1 VSIGQEAGHYVIVGG
16 GPAAAAA
23 VETLLGGPS
32 GGQITLIT
40 EEEIPPYDRTTLS
53 KAVLCGAEYAPP
65 QLLDH
70 VNDLERVRLLLGS
83 KVTGVDTDGQKI
95 TTAAGE
101 VVSFSKLL
109 LATGAEPRR
118 LTLPGSTAQGIHY
131 LRDMAD
137 AREIKASLDASY
149 NVVIIG
155 GGVIGL
161 EVAASSRGL
170 GHDVT
175 VIEVGPRILGR
186 NVPEAVAEA
195 IADEHR
201 SHGVRILTSIAPIE
215 YTVEDDH
222 VTGVRLNSGETLAAD
237 IVVVGIGVSPRDSL
251 ASEAGLLVDDGILVD
266 AQGQTSNPHVYAAG
280 DAVRM
285 RLLPE
290 QEHRGHRL
298 ECWKAAGEQGAVAA
312 ANMIGTASSY
322 TSQPWNWSDQ
332 YDLSMQSTGHVGP
345 NAEELVFG
353 GLDQAGGLFVLNIE
367 DGKIVGGCG
376 VSHGGSV
383 AKAIRATQRVLESD
397 ASVLDA
403 TVLREI
409 GGDIKALTKLMTS
422 LARGMAPV
430 A

>member
-1 VSIGQEAGHYVIVGG
+1 MNVQQEADHYVIVGG

-23 VETLLGGPS
+23 VETLLGDPGS
-32 GGQITLIT
+32 GQVTLIT

-53 KAVLCGAEYAPP
+53 KAVLRGTGYAPP
-65 QLLDH
+65 QLLGH
-70 VNDLERVRLLLGS
+70 VDDLERFRILLGR
-83 KVTGVDTDGQKI
+83 KVTGLDPDAQKV
-95 TTAAGE
+95 TTATGE
-101 VVSFSKLL
+101 IVSFNKLL

-118 LTLPGSTAQGIHY
+118 LTLPGSTSRGIHY

-137 AREIKASLDASY
+137 AREIKASLDASHHL
-149 NVVIIG
+149 VIIG

-161 EVAASSRGL
+161 EVAASSRSL

-186 NVPEAVAEA
+186 NVPEIIAEA

-201 SHGVRILTSIAPIE
+201 THGVRILTSVVPIE

-222 VTGVRLNSGETLAAD
+222 VTGVRLSNGETLAAD
-237 IVVVGIGVSPRDSL
+237 TVVVGIGVSPRDSL

-280 DAVRM
+280 DAARM

-290 QEHRGHRL
+290 QRGHRL

-332 YDLSMQSTGHVGP
+332 YDLSMQSTGYVGP

-353 GLDQAGGLFVLNIE
+353 QVDQPGGLLVLNIE
-367 DGKIVGGCG
+367 DGNVVGGCG

-383 AKAIRATQRVLESD
+383 AKVIRATQRVLESGAAVD
-397 ASVLDA
+397 VSSLQEMA
-403 TVLREI
+403 
-409 GGDIKALTKLMTS
+409 GDIKAVTKLMTS
-422 LARGMAPV
+422 VARATSP
-430 A
+430 AL